1 MVVGMSAASRSGM
14 TLIEVMAC
22 VLVISLGLMAA
33 CAMVFYGLRLV
44 AKAHGETV
52 GTATAMTVLA
62 DPSPLK
68 TDPTLSPDSA
78 TTQGYL
84 NGLWVVRTES
94 NELPLDGSNGKLVSV
109 TVDVD
114 VYETAN
120 GAPLAS
126 VSRRLLRR
134 KLP

>member
-1 MVVGMSAASRSGM
+1 MVVGMRAPVHSGM

-22 VLVISLGLMAA
+22 VLVISLSLLAA
-33 CAMVFYGLRLV
+33 CAMILYGLRLV
-44 AKAHGETV
+44 AKAHGLTV

-62 DPSPLK
+62 DPTPLK
-68 TDPTLSPDSA
+68 TDPTLSPDSP

-84 NGLWVVRTES
+84 NGLWVVRAES
-94 NELPLDGSNGKLVSV
+94 NELQLNGINSRLVTV

-114 VYETAN
+114 VYEAQN
-120 GAPLAS
+120 GLPLVS

-134 KLP
+134 KP

>member
-1 MVVGMSAASRSGM
+1 MNARRGT

-22 VLVISLGLMAA
+22 VLVIAFGLMAA
-33 CAMVFYGLRLV
+33 YAMILYGLRLV
-44 AKAHGETV
+44 AKAHGESV

-62 DPSPLK
+62 DPSPLR

-78 TTQGYL
+78 TSQGYL
-84 NGLWVVRTES
+84 NGMWVVRQES
-94 NELPLDGSNGKLVSV
+94 DPLPLDGAGGKLVSV

-114 VYETAN
+114 VYETA
-120 GAPLAS
+120 GGTPLVS